1 MTSSKEKISSSEES
15 KITCCK
21 LKGQK
26 CYQPLNV
33 LKNGFMNRSDISI
46 SFSILMLAI
55 WASKLLDLQVLAKIC
70 GLEKL
75 LSFLLRTLLTVLY
88 LLIYFIRLSV
98 MQEIKS
104 LQDVKSILPIP
115 DEVARKFIR
124 DKGLKNIALA
134 GGGILGSESGSSSG
148 LGNLNELL
156 SKDSAAAAATVPAVS
171 GDEAVKTASS
181 LAANSAGG
189 HRRRHKEGGH
199 HDKNDN
205 HRAKKGLQRILDLF
219 GIKSLDQITSVV
231 PIENIKEV
239 PAAAASA
246 LLSGGSGGAAK
257 AVVPKIAA
265 DEAAGGSTVA
275 EKAAADPLA
284 PIQESLARENKASDM
299 LSAALKQHGEKI
311 KAIERVKRLHDVRR
325 AEAIKRLEEVK
336 QLLEVR
342 QRKYKMKKTILKF
355 FGS

>member
-1 MTSSKEKISSSEES
+1 M
-15 KITCCK
+15 
-21 LKGQK
+21 
-26 CYQPLNV
+26 
-33 LKNGFMNRSDISI
+33 
-46 SFSILMLAI
+46 
-55 WASKLLDLQVLAKIC
+55 
-70 GLEKL
+70 
-75 LSFLLRTLLTVLY
+75 
-88 LLIYFIRLSV
+88 

-134 GGGILGSESGSSSG
+134 GGGILGAESGSSSSG
-148 LGNLNELL
+148 LGNLKELL
-156 SKDSAAAAATVPAVS
+156 SKDSAAAAAVPAVA
-171 GDEAVKTASS
+171 GDEAVKASPS

-189 HRRRHKEGGH
+189 TSRHRRSRHKEGGH

-205 HRAKKGLQRILDLF
+205 HVRAQGLQRILDLF

-231 PIENIKEV
+231 PIENMKEV

-246 LLSGGSGGAAK
+246 LLSGGGAAK
-257 AVVPKIAA
+257 AEVPKTAA

-275 EKAAADPLA
+275 QQATADPLA

-342 QRKYKMKKTILKF
+342 QRKYKKIKKTILKHL
-355 FGS
+355 GLKSCSIDSTS

>member
-1 MTSSKEKISSSEES
+1 M
-15 KITCCK
+15 
-21 LKGQK
+21 Q
-26 CYQPLNV
+26 
-33 LKNGFMNRSDISI
+33 D
-46 SFSILMLAI
+46 I
-55 WASKLLDLQVLAKIC
+55 WASKSLNLVAHGKYVWF
-70 GLEKL
+70 GKVTK
-75 LSFLLRTLLTVLY
+75 FLLLTLLTILY
-88 LLIYFIRLSV
+88 LLIYFMPLSM

-124 DKGLKNIALA
+124 DKGLKNIALS
-134 GGGILGSESGSSSG
+134 GGGILGAESGSSSSRG

-156 SKDSAAAAATVPAVS
+156 SKDSAAAAAAVPAVA
-171 GDEAVKTASS
+171 GDEAVEKTPS
-181 LAANSAGG
+181 LAANSASG

-205 HRAKKGLQRILDLF
+205 HRAKGLQRILDLF

-239 PAAAASA
+239 PAASASA
-246 LLSGGSGGAAK
+246 LLSGGGGAAN
-257 AVVPKIAA
+257 AVVPKTAA
-265 DEAAGGSTVA
+265 DEAGGSTV
-275 EKAAADPLA
+275 AAADPLA

-342 QRKYKMKKTILKF
+342 QRKYKNKEDNLKTVCVLKVAQLIQVHCYTVLR
-355 FGS
+355 SSPCP

>member
-1 MTSSKEKISSSEES
+1 
-15 KITCCK
+15 
-21 LKGQK
+21 
-26 CYQPLNV
+26 
-33 LKNGFMNRSDISI
+33 
-46 SFSILMLAI
+46 
-55 WASKLLDLQVLAKIC
+55 
-70 GLEKL
+70 
-75 LSFLLRTLLTVLY
+75 
-88 LLIYFIRLSV
+88 

-124 DKGLKNIALA
+124 DKGLKNIALS
-134 GGGILGSESGSSSG
+134 GGGILGAEISSSG
-148 LGNLNELL
+148 LSSLNELL
-156 SKDSAAAAATVPAVS
+156 SKDSAAAAAVPAVA
-171 GDEAVKTASS
+171 GDEAVKTPS
-181 LAANSAGG
+181 LAATSAGG
-189 HRRRHKEGGH
+189 TSHHRRSRHKEGGH

-205 HRAKKGLQRILDLF
+205 HRAQGLQRILDLF

-246 LLSGGSGGAAK
+246 LLSGGSGGGGANAL
-257 AVVPKIAA
+257 VPKTAA
-265 DEAAGGSTVA
+265 DEAAGSTVA
-275 EKAAADPLA
+275 QQQAAAADPLA

-342 QRKYKMKKTILKF
+342 QKNLNKEDNLKTFYVLKPLN
-355 FGS
+355 

>member
-1 MTSSKEKISSSEES
+1 MT
-15 KITCCK
+15 
-21 LKGQK
+21 
-26 CYQPLNV
+26 
-33 LKNGFMNRSDISI
+33 
-46 SFSILMLAI
+46 
-55 WASKLLDLQVLAKIC
+55 
-70 GLEKL
+70 
-75 LSFLLRTLLTVLY
+75 
-88 LLIYFIRLSV
+88 
-98 MQEIKS
+98 QEIKS

-124 DKGLKNIALA
+124 DKGLKNIAVS
-134 GGGILGSESGSSSG
+134 GGGILSGGSGSSSSG

-156 SKDSAAAAATVPAVS
+156 SKDSAAAAAVPAVA
-171 GDEAVKTASS
+171 GDEAVKKTPS
-181 LAANSAGG
+181 LAANAAGG
-189 HRRRHKEGGH
+189 TSHHRRSRHKEGGH

-205 HRAKKGLQRILDLF
+205 HRAQGLQRILDLF

-246 LLSGGSGGAAK
+246 LLSGGSGGGANAL
-257 AVVPKIAA
+257 VPKTAA
-265 DEAAGGSTVA
+265 DETAGSTVA
-275 EKAAADPLA
+275 QKAAADPLA
-284 PIQESLARENKASDM
+284 PIQESLARENKASAM

-342 QRKYKMKKTILKF
+342 QRKYKIKKTILKLF
-355 FGS
+355 RS

>member
-1 MTSSKEKISSSEES
+1 M
-15 KITCCK
+15 
-21 LKGQK
+21 
-26 CYQPLNV
+26 
-33 LKNGFMNRSDISI
+33 
-46 SFSILMLAI
+46 
-55 WASKLLDLQVLAKIC
+55 
-70 GLEKL
+70 
-75 LSFLLRTLLTVLY
+75 
-88 LLIYFIRLSV
+88 YFIRFPV

-124 DKGLKNIALA
+124 DKGLKNIAVS
-134 GGGILGSESGSSSG
+134 GGGILGAESGSSSG

-156 SKDSAAAAATVPAVS
+156 SKDSAAAAAAVPAVA
-171 GDEAVKTASS
+171 GDEAVKTAPS
-181 LAANSAGG
+181 LAATSAGG
-189 HRRRHKEGGH
+189 TSHHRRSRHKEGGH

-239 PAAAASA
+239 PAASASA
-246 LLSGGSGGAAK
+246 LLSGGSGGGANAL
-257 AVVPKIAA
+257 VPKTAA
-265 DEAAGGSTVA
+265 DETAGSTVA
-275 EKAAADPLA
+275 QKAAADPLA

-325 AEAIKRLEEVK
+325 AEAIKRLEEIK

-342 QRKYKMKKTILKF
+342 QRKYKTKKTILKF
-355 FGS
+355 FTF

>member
-1 MTSSKEKISSSEES
+1 M
-15 KITCCK
+15 
-21 LKGQK
+21 
-26 CYQPLNV
+26 
-33 LKNGFMNRSDISI
+33 
-46 SFSILMLAI
+46 
-55 WASKLLDLQVLAKIC
+55 
-70 GLEKL
+70 
-75 LSFLLRTLLTVLY
+75 
-88 LLIYFIRLSV
+88 

-104 LQDVKSILPIP
+104 LQDVKNILPIP

-124 DKGLKNIALA
+124 DKGLKNIALS
-134 GGGILGSESGSSSG
+134 GGGILGGGILGGGILGGGSGSSSSG

-156 SKDSAAAAATVPAVS
+156 SKDSAAAVPAVA
-171 GDEAVKTASS
+171 GDEAVKKTPS
-181 LAANSAGG
+181 LAATSASGTSH

-205 HRAKKGLQRILDLF
+205 HRAQGLQRILDLF

-246 LLSGGSGGAAK
+246 LLSGGGGAAN
-257 AVVPKIAA
+257 AVVPKTAA
-265 DEAAGGSTVA
+265 DEAAAGGSTVA
-275 EKAAADPLA
+275 QKAAADPLA

-342 QRKYKMKKTILKF
+342 QRKYKIKKTLFLGLKSSSIDSSTF
-355 FGS
+355 FYSLRPSPCP